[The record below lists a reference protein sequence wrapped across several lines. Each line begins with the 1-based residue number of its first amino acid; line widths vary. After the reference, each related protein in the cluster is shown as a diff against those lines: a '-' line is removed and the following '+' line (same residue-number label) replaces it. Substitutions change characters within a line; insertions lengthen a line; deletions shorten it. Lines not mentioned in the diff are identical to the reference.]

1 MTTLEVTHSKTAPEI
16 SSVLSTLQPS
26 VDEIANY
33 TFTHRTR
40 LIKPCLG
47 FDDQAIA
54 LSFVPVSSEAPSN
67 SHAHERNTTD
77 AAYTYHH
84 LHQDVWQLVHSAGVE
99 VGSRYV
105 VSSAH
110 LTVGRFI
117 TNDDFFT
124 NGKIDGEKVKRL
136 VDVIE
141 EVNAWLE
148 REFWPDAEGRSR
160 EGGEWVVG
168 QELGLDCRRG
178 TL

>member
-16 SSVLSTLQPS
+16 SSVLSKLQPS
-26 VDEIANY
+26 IDQIVNY
-33 TFTHRTR
+33 TFTHHTR

-54 LSFVPVSSEAPSN
+54 LSFVPVSDETLSN
-67 SHAHERNTTD
+67 SHAPERNPAD
-77 AAYTYHH
+77 GAYTYHH
-84 LHQDVWQLVHSAGVE
+84 LRRDVWQLVHSASVE

-105 VSSAH
+105 VPSAH

-117 TNDDFFT
+117 TNNDFFT

-136 VDVIE
+136 VDVIK

-148 REFWPDAEGRSR
+148 REFWPDAEGRIR

-178 TL
+178 RL